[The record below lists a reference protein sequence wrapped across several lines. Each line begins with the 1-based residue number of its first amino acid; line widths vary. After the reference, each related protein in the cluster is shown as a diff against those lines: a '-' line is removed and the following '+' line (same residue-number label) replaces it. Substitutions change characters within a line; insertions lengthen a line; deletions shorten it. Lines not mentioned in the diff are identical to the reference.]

1 MTYYNTS
8 YRTPLA
14 TITCVIVR
22 LTVILPE
29 GAYACMSPKRR
40 ETWEPN
46 GCDLMSENVNN
57 DSSRLSKI
65 HRPPNDLPITNNCN
79 KFSGVPAAQVGY
91 GTKSLTDNQ
100 FMVSRLRSLN
110 YLL

>member
-1 MTYYNTS
+1 MIYYNTS

-57 DSSRLSKI
+57 DSSRLNKI
-65 HRPPNDLPITNNCN
+65 HR
-79 KFSGVPAAQVGY
+79 FGS
-91 GTKSLTDNQ
+91 GTKLKLAGA
-100 FMVSRLRSLN
+100 FV
-110 YLL
+110 LLSCGATHTYRHL